1 MEFYFGV
8 LLVKEYSN
16 FKKKISRVISLNK
29 YNAHTDPIFK
39 NLNILKLNDIFVSN
53 QLKFYHKLV
62 NNKVQEYL
70 NSLQLIENN
79 TIHQHNTRI
88 ARNTHTIRVKHSFA
102 KNA

>member
-16 FKKKISRVISLNK
+16 FKKKILRVISLNK

-39 NLNILKLNDIFVSN
+39 NLNILKLNDIFVLN

-62 NNKVQEYL
+62 NKKRTGILKQFTTNRK
-70 NSLQLIENN
+70 
-79 TIHQHNTRI
+79 
-88 ARNTHTIRVKHSFA
+88 
-102 KNA
+102 